1 MQQNIVQFNSGGGY
15 GGDRFLSRVV
25 RGPPIV
31 QCAIACGAHQN
42 SRVVSYRT
50 RKCSLRWS
58 FLLIRIC
65 IPSRNKF
72 SLVAQAA
79 TLGNFFNLHKCKMA
93 ADRYRSFLILE
104 PLVPRSSVVPR
115 LRVVWLVDSSFSVGF

>member
-1 MQQNIVQFNSGGGY
+1 MGGGVRVGRPNTHIMQNSGKASSQ
-15 GGDRFLSRVV
+15 LSD
-25 RGPPIV
+25 PDKL
-31 QCAIACGAHQN
+31 
-42 SRVVSYRT
+42 ST
-50 RKCSLRWS
+50 MEF

-65 IPSRNKF
+65 MGYRTKF

-104 PLVPRSSVVPR
+104 PLVPTSQM
-115 LRVVWLVDSSFSVGF
+115 